1 MVYLAILTLHNL
13 MRWVT
18 LVAAIWALYRAY
30 RGWFGRRPWTPADQR
45 AGRWFALALSL
56 QLLIGGV
63 FYCLPDSVAQL
74 AWTNLNVVMREPSLR
89 FFVVEHSVQMFVA
102 LSLAHLGSALARRG
116 RQDADRHR
124 RAALLFSVS
133 LLIAFAAIPWP
144 WTPHE
149 RPLVRLGWEW

>member
-1 MVYLAILTLHNL
+1 MLYLFVLTLHNV

-18 LVAAIWALYRAY
+18 LVAATRALYRAY
-30 RGWFGRRPWTPADQR
+30 RGWFGRRPWMPDDQR

-63 FYCLPDSVAQL
+63 FYCLPDSMAQL
-74 AWTNLNVVMREPSLR
+74 AWTNLDAVMRESSLR
-89 FFVVEHSVQMFVA
+89 FFVIEHSVQMVVA
-102 LSLAHLGSALARRG
+102 LSLAHMGSALARRG
-116 RQDADRHR
+116 RNDAARHR
-124 RAALLFSVS
+124 RAALFFSVS
-133 LLIAFAAIPWP
+133 LLITFAAIPWP